1 MTELALAASSRVP
14 LVLIV
19 EDDPETRQFYSH
31 ALERHGFRTEQAHNG
46 HQAFQKALECAPDLV
61 LADIALPGMDGI
73 ELCRQLRADER
84 TRTIRFLAITG
95 YGDRHYPDRARDA
108 GADRVLTKPCD
119 ADTLVAEAKRLLSVP
134 VRTEKHAS

>member
-46 HQAFQKALECAPDLV
+46 HQAFQKALSPVIVEPV
-61 LADIALPGMDGI
+61 GVSIALVRRRDRLGRSALDYAAEDGRTAVVRI
-73 ELCRQLRADER
+73 LVER
-84 TRTIRFLAITG
+84 GTF
-95 YGDRHYPDRARDA
+95 
-108 GADRVLTKPCD
+108 K
-119 ADTLVAEAKRLLSVP
+119 
-134 VRTEKHAS
+134 